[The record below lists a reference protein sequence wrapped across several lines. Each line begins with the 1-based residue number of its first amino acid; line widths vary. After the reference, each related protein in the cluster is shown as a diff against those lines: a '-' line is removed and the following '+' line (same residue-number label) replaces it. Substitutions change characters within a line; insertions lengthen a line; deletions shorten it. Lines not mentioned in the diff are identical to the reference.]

1 MPPEGHNGSSRL
13 RAVAPPVAPGPGAG
27 PEDGPLVERAAAGDA
42 AAFDGLVLRHQDR
55 VYGVC
60 LRLLRDADAAR
71 DAAQDAFVKA
81 WRALPRFEGRAQFST
96 WLYRI
101 ATNVCLSALR
111 ARKARPEHRA
121 VSLDAA
127 AGESAGGV
135 AEPAAPTPAPGDA
148 LDGAEARTAVAG
160 AIASL
165 DEDFRV
171 AVVYRDIEGL
181 SYEQIAEVLQ
191 IPVGTVRSRIHR
203 GRDALRK
210 TLEPFMLGRAPTV
223 NSESSEPGTGAR
235 PAASEGMRKRT

>member
-1 MPPEGHNGSSRL
+1 MSGHGHNGSSRL
-13 RAVAPPVAPGPGAG
+13 RAVAAPGPEA
-27 PEDGPLVERAAAGDA
+27 DDAPLVDRAAGGDP
-42 AAFDGLVLRHQDR
+42 AAFDALVLRHQDR

-101 ATNVCLSALR
+101 ATNVCLSAMR
-111 ARKARPEHRA
+111 ARKARPEGRA

-127 AGESAGGV
+127 PDERAAVS
-135 AEPAAPTPAPGDA
+135 EPAAATPAPGES
-148 LDGAEARTAVAG
+148 LDGAEARAAVTA
-160 AIASL
+160 AIATL

-171 AVVYRDIEGL
+171 AVVFRDIEGL
-181 SYEQIAEVLQ
+181 SYEQIAEILQ

-210 TLEPFMLGRAPTV
+210 ALEPFMLGTRPGPDDAA
-223 NSESSEPGTGAR
+223 SDAGTGAR
-235 PAASEGMRKRT
+235 SAASEGMRKAT